1 MSKGSRPRKILD
13 KKKYRENWDKI
24 FGKKTQKQ
32 SRGVSKIGTRG

>member
-24 FGKKTQKQ
+24 FHKKSKKKQ
-32 SRGVSKIGTRG
+32 